1 MELHNE
7 TTLTPEIIYSVNTR
21 AQRSFIIGII
31 ALLMFVVTL
40 CLEVFITFLRSQDW
54 VFSCLLLLGIVVLGR
69 RLIKLS
75 PWSVKRRLR
84 KQMGEK
90 MICRYVFKDEEV
102 ILSSQDDYS
111 SQEWN
116 GRYGLFQKLKVKKQQ
131 YLCLYYDSYQML
143 IVDKNGFASEEEWNQ
158 LLDFLKTKNL

>member
-21 AQRSFIIGII
+21 AKRSLYIVIITLLLVTVSFVLSVWNAPSPDWMFLGIY
-31 ALLMFVVTL
+31 
-40 CLEVFITFLRSQDW
+40 
-54 VFSCLLLLGIVVLGR
+54 LLGIVVLGR

-75 PWSVKRRLR
+75 PGSVKRRLR

-116 GRYGLFQKLKVKKQQ
+116 GRYGLFQKLKVKKQR
-131 YLCLYYDSYQML
+131 YLCLYFDLYRYL

-158 LLDFLKTKNL
+158 LLEFLKTKNLS

>member
-21 AQRSFIIGII
+21 AQRSFFIGMI
-31 ALLMFVVTL
+31 ALSL
-40 CLEVFITFLRSQDW
+40 FIVSFILSVWKASSPDW
-54 VFSCLLLLGIVVLGR
+54 MLSGIYLLAIVVFGR

-75 PWSVKRRLR
+75 PGSAKSRLR

-90 MICRYVFKDEEV
+90 MICLYVFKDEELN
-102 ILSSQDDYS
+102 LSSQDDYS

-116 GRYGLFQKLKVKKQQ
+116 GRYGLFQKLKVKKQR
-131 YLCLYYDSYQML
+131 YLCLYFDLYRYL

>member
-7 TTLTPEIIYSVNTR
+7 TTLTPEILYSVNTKAKR
-21 AQRSFIIGII
+21 SLIIAIIAILLFTVSFISSVWK
-31 ALLMFVVTL
+31 AP
-40 CLEVFITFLRSQDW
+40 SPDW
-54 VFSCLLLLGIVVLGR
+54 VLLCIYLLGIALMGR
-69 RLIKLS
+69 IFIRLLPGRAKH
-75 PWSVKRRLR
+75 RLR

-116 GRYGLFQKLKVKKQQ
+116 GRYGLFQKLKVKKQR
-131 YLCLYYDSYQML
+131 YLCLYFDLYRYL
-143 IVDKNGFASEEEWNQ
+143 IVDKNGFASEDEWNQ

>member
-21 AQRSFIIGII
+21 AKRSFIIAI
-31 ALLMFVVTL
+31 
-40 CLEVFITFLRSQDW
+40 
-54 VFSCLLLLGIVVLGR
+54 IVVLLFTASFILSVWNVPSPDWMLSGIYLLVIVLLGR

-75 PWSVKRRLR
+75 PGSAKSRLR

-111 SQEWN
+111 SQEWI

-143 IVDKNGFASEEEWNQ
+143 IVDKNGSASEEEWNQ

>member
-21 AQRSFIIGII
+21 AQRSFFIGMI
-31 ALLMFVVTL
+31 ALSLFIVSFILSVWKASSPDWMLSGIYLLVVVL
-40 CLEVFITFLRSQDW
+40 
-54 VFSCLLLLGIVVLGR
+54 LGR

-75 PWSVKRRLR
+75 PGSAKSRLR

-90 MICRYVFKDEEV
+90 MICRYVFRDEEV
-102 ILSSQDDYS
+102 ILSSQDDFS

>member
-7 TTLTPEIIYSVNTR
+7 TTLTPEILYSVNTKAKR
-21 AQRSFIIGII
+21 SLIIAIIAILLFTVSFISSVWE
-31 ALLMFVVTL
+31 AP
-40 CLEVFITFLRSQDW
+40 SPDW
-54 VFSCLLLLGIVVLGR
+54 VLLCIYLLGIALMGR
-69 RLIKLS
+69 IFIRLLPGRAKH
-75 PWSVKRRLR
+75 RLR

-116 GRYGLFQKLKVKKQQ
+116 GRYGL
-131 YLCLYYDSYQML
+131 C
-143 IVDKNGFASEEEWNQ
+143 
-158 LLDFLKTKNL
+158 

>member
-1 MELHNE
+1 MMELHNE

-21 AQRSFIIGII
+21 AQRSFIIAI
-31 ALLMFVVTL
+31 
-40 CLEVFITFLRSQDW
+40 
-54 VFSCLLLLGIVVLGR
+54 IVVLLFTVSFILSVWDVPSPDWMLSGIYLLAIVVFGR

-75 PWSVKRRLR
+75 PGSAKSRLR

-90 MICRYVFKDEEV
+90 MICHYVFKDEEV

>member
-21 AQRSFIIGII
+21 AKRSFIIAI
-31 ALLMFVVTL
+31 
-40 CLEVFITFLRSQDW
+40 
-54 VFSCLLLLGIVVLGR
+54 IVVLLFMASFILSVWNVPSPDWMLSGIYLLVVVLLGR

-75 PWSVKRRLR
+75 PGSAKRRLR

-90 MICRYVFKDEEV
+90 MICRYVFRDEEV
-102 ILSSQDDYS
+102 ILSSQDDFS

>member
-21 AQRSFIIGII
+21 AKRSLYIVIITLLLVTVSFVLSVWNAPSPDWMFLGIY
-31 ALLMFVVTL
+31 
-40 CLEVFITFLRSQDW
+40 
-54 VFSCLLLLGIVVLGR
+54 LLGIVVLGR

-75 PWSVKRRLR
+75 PGSVKHRLR